1 MMLAFDK
8 GVEIGILTLSLGFVF
23 LLSALLTGLLVA
35 LSQFSNL
42 GFDKDGGIQKFH
54 VKPTSRLGGVSIN
67 LSMLLAFGYF
77 FIVKRHIGLSAFFL
91 IPQTKGNDLDLSLM
105 WILVASLPVFIGGLI
120 EDLTHKVTPKK
131 RLILATMSALL
142 MIRLT
147 GVGVER
153 TDVVPIDWLLG
164 FSLGF
169 YGITL
174 LVVAG
179 FTNACN
185 IIDGFHGLASS
196 QIMLMAFFLS
206 IMSCLVQQYE
216 LALFGALI
224 VVSTA
229 GFFVWNWPWGK
240 IFLGDGGAYVL
251 GFWVVSLGL
260 MLVHQSKEISPF
272 APIVVGIYPLTEAL
286 FSMYRRSLLRGG
298 SVNEADALH
307 LHSLI
312 FRRMIK
318 QSKKLRLLNSNAQ
331 NACVSAYFAVSTGVV
346 GVLSCFFYSST
357 PILVVFLI
365 SYIFSYWQ
373 LFRRLTQFKSVFR

>member
-142 MIRLT
+142 MVRLT

-260 MLVHQSKEISPF
+260 MLVHQSKEISP
-272 APIVVGIYPLTEAL
+272 
-286 FSMYRRSLLRGG
+286 LLRLWW
-298 SVNEADALH
+298 E
-307 LHSLI
+307 
-312 FRRMIK
+312 FTR
-318 QSKKLRLLNSNAQ
+318 
-331 NACVSAYFAVSTGVV
+331 
-346 GVLSCFFYSST
+346 
-357 PILVVFLI
+357 
-365 SYIFSYWQ
+365 
-373 LFRRLTQFKSVFR
+373 